1 MKKSEEVDY
10 YVRDPIRLIDILDK
24 VIKRYNQKKPS
35 EMKADRVIQYN
46 EISKTIDR
54 LKETGTIVPDE
65 LRRLKIE
72 LSHEA
77 EIYEKENELFQNAV
91 QVLTEIEL
99 RLGNSLTQVRSI
111 LSNATNDK
119 KNIPKVRRYVKRT
132 SPAILAKELRKAL
145 RELGGTGKKAEV
157 FQKMNQNLN
166 GKFKPQ
172 DLEKD
177 VQGNMNWG
185 KWAVAEKTKMIKSGT
200 IKSGSQ
206 FGVWELRRK

>member
-1 MKKSEEVDY
+1 MKKSDEVEH
-10 YVRDPIRLIDILDK
+10 YVRNPIRLIDILDK
-24 VIKRYNQKKPS
+24 VIKRYNQNKPP
-35 EMKADRVIQYN
+35 EMKVDKVIQYN

-54 LKETGTIVPDE
+54 LKEAGTMVPDE

-77 EIYEKENELFQNAV
+77 ETYEKENERYQNAV
-91 QVLTEIEL
+91 QVLKGIEL
-99 RLGNSLTQVRSI
+99 RLGNSLTQVRAI
-111 LSNATNDK
+111 LSTATNDK
-119 KNIPKVRRYVKRT
+119 KHIPKVRRYVKRT

-157 FQKMNQNLN
+157 LQKMNQNLN

-177 VQGNMNWG
+177 VQGNMNWE
-185 KWAVAEKTKMIKSGT
+185 KWAVAEKTKMIKSGI

>member
-1 MKKSEEVDY
+1 MKKSEEVEHY
-10 YVRDPIRLIDILDK
+10 ARDPIRLIDILDK
-24 VIKRYNQKKPS
+24 VIKRYNQKKPP

-77 EIYEKENELFQNAV
+77 ETYEKENERFQNAV
-91 QVLTEIEL
+91 QDIKEIEF
-99 RLGNSLTQVRSI
+99 RLGNSLTQVRAI

-119 KNIPKVRRYVKRT
+119 KYIPKVRRYVKRT

-145 RELGGTGKKAEV
+145 RELGGSGKKGEV
-157 FQKMNQNLN
+157 LQKMEQNLN
-166 GKFKPQ
+166 GKFKSK

-177 VQGNMNWG
+177 AQGNMNWE

-200 IKSGSQ
+200 IKSGSR

>member
-1 MKKSEEVDY
+1 MKKSEEVEHY
-10 YVRDPIRLIDILDK
+10 ARDPIRLIDILDK
-24 VIKRYNQKKPS
+24 VIKRYNQKKPP

-77 EIYEKENELFQNAV
+77 ETYEKENERFQNAV
-91 QVLTEIEL
+91 QDLKEIEF
-99 RLGNSLTQVRSI
+99 RLGNSFTQVRAI

-119 KNIPKVRRYVKRT
+119 KYIPKVRRYVKRT

-145 RELGGTGKKAEV
+145 RELGGSGKKAEV
-157 FQKMNQNLN
+157 LQKMEQNLN
-166 GKFKPQ
+166 GKFKSQ

-177 VQGNMNWG
+177 AQGNMNWE

-200 IKSGSQ
+200 IKSGSR

>member
-1 MKKSEEVDY
+1 MKKSEEVEHY
-10 YVRDPIRLIDILDK
+10 ARDPIRLIDILDK
-24 VIKRYNQKKPS
+24 VIKRYNQKKPP

-77 EIYEKENELFQNAV
+77 ETYEKENEMFQNAV
-91 QVLTEIEL
+91 QVLKEIEF
-99 RLGNSLTQVRSI
+99 RLGNSLTQVRAI

-119 KNIPKVRRYVKRT
+119 KHIPKVRRYVKRT

-145 RELGGTGKKAEV
+145 RELGGSGKKAEV
-157 FQKMNQNLN
+157 LQKMEQNLN
-166 GKFKPQ
+166 GKFKSQ

-177 VQGNMNWG
+177 VQGNMNWE

-200 IKSGSQ
+200 IKSGSR

>member
-1 MKKSEEVDY
+1 MKKSEEVEHY
-10 YVRDPIRLIDILDK
+10 ARDPIRLIDILDK
-24 VIKRYNQKKPS
+24 VIKRYNQKKPP

-77 EIYEKENELFQNAV
+77 ETYEKENERFQNAV
-91 QVLTEIEL
+91 QDLKEIEF
-99 RLGNSLTQVRSI
+99 RLGNSLTQVRAI

-119 KNIPKVRRYVKRT
+119 KHIPKVRRYVKRT

-145 RELGGTGKKAEV
+145 RELGGSGKKAEV
-157 FQKMNQNLN
+157 LQKMEQNLN
-166 GKFKPQ
+166 GKFKSQ

-177 VQGNMNWG
+177 AQGNMNWE

-200 IKSGSQ
+200 IKSGSR

>member
-1 MKKSEEVDY
+1 MKKSEEVDH

-24 VIKRYNQKKPS
+24 VIKRYNPKKPP

-46 EISKTIDR
+46 EISKTIVR

-77 EIYEKENELFQNAV
+77 ETYEKENERFQNAV
-91 QVLTEIEL
+91 QILKEIEL
-99 RLGNSLTQVRSI
+99 RVGNSLTLVRST
-111 LSNATNDK
+111 LSNAANDK
-119 KNIPKVRRYVKRT
+119 RHTPRVRRYVKRT

-157 FQKMNQNLN
+157 LQKMKQNLN

-177 VQGNMNWG
+177 VRGNINWE

>member
-1 MKKSEEVDY
+1 MKKSDEVEH

-24 VIKRYNQKKPS
+24 VIKRYNQKKPP

-77 EIYEKENELFQNAV
+77 ETYEKENERFQNAV
-91 QVLTEIEL
+91 QVLKEIEL
-99 RLGNSLTQVRSI
+99 RLGNSLTQVRAI

-119 KNIPKVRRYVKRT
+119 KHTPKVRRYVRRT
-132 SPAILAKELRKAL
+132 SPAILAKEVRKAL
-145 RELGGTGKKAEV
+145 RELGGAGKKADV
-157 FQKMNQNLN
+157 LQKMKQNLN

-177 VQGNMNWG
+177 ARGNINWE

>member
-1 MKKSEEVDY
+1 MKKSEEVEHY
-10 YVRDPIRLIDILDK
+10 ARDPIRLIDILDK
-24 VIKRYNQKKPS
+24 VIKRYNQKKPP

-77 EIYEKENELFQNAV
+77 ETYEKENEMFQNAV
-91 QVLTEIEL
+91 QVLKVIEL
-99 RLGNSLTQVRSI
+99 RLGNSLTLVRAI

-119 KNIPKVRRYVKRT
+119 KHIPKVRRYVKRT

-145 RELGGTGKKAEV
+145 RELGGSGKKAEV
-157 FQKMNQNLN
+157 LQKMEQNLN
-166 GKFKPQ
+166 GKFKSQ

-177 VQGNMNWG
+177 VQGNMNWE

-200 IKSGSQ
+200 IKSGSR